1 MPFVILFAEMAML
14 AVVLCAGRG
23 VQVTGGMMVLTARN
37 QDLTEEALVTS
48 AKRIARRKK
57 ENIIVKSGEP
67 SGTPNAGKTFITLLV
82 VFALQTALREW
93 WTLEYPVISIR
104 MVEQQVN
111 P

>member
-1 MPFVILFAEMAML
+1 
-14 AVVLCAGRG
+14 
-23 VQVTGGMMVLTARN
+23 MVLTARN

-57 ENIIVKSGEP
+57 ENIIVKSGEL